1 MFFNHDNWVLN
12 YSLKS
17 KNILQSKKIMRLS
30 QKPFFGNLPLSP
42 PPAGG
47 GLVEY
52 QTIIAFP
59 AT

>member
-1 MFFNHDNWVLN
+1 MPL
-12 YSLKS
+12 
-17 KNILQSKKIMRLS
+17 
-30 QKPFFGNLPLSP
+30 FGYLPLNP